1 MITERQVP
9 RTDNFI
15 VEVDK
20 NIFVSTYNKET
31 GLVETT
37 LDKTKAITFP
47 KFKLALPVVSWLRKE
62 KNFYNAYVL
71 RSSEVSV

>member
-1 MITERQVP
+1 MITECQVQ
-9 RTDNFI
+9 RVDNFI

-20 NIFVSTYNKET
+20 KVYVSTYDKES
-31 GLVETT
+31 GVVETT